1 VEVMSFMP
9 TERQARRVPGV
20 GPRNAKIAI
29 VGEAPGAYEDAQLK
43 PFVGPA
49 GGVLEQCLHSA
60 GLIRSDVYL
69 TNVVKVRPNKNDI
82 APFFNGKTF
91 SAEGIEWVKELRIE
105 LDELKPNIVV
115 ACGKT
120 AMAALTGQTA
130 ITKLRGYVLETIEL
144 EFTKKCIPCIHPAAC
159 LYGRGIVGDSGGL
172 ATSSA
177 KPYLY
182 RYIITCDL
190 KKAKHLSADP
200 ALVRP
205 NRQLVYNFAN
215 VHEVLEWLEYFA
227 AQPLVAFDIEVLNFE
242 VSCISFSSDSSIAAS
257 IPIAHTWSEFDEMQ
271 IWRGIQK
278 VLGNEKSIKVGQ
290 NLVFDIHFLL
300 TRCGVETRGPIQ
312 DTMMA
317 HSIIYPELPKG
328 LAFLGSIYCGS
339 QEYWKDLVKFDDI
352 KENS

>member
-1 VEVMSFMP
+1 MSFLETTRP
-9 TERQARRVPGV
+9 ARRVPGI
-20 GPRNAKIAI
+20 GPKNAKIAI

-43 PFVGPA
+43 HFVGPA

-69 TNVVKVRPNKNDI
+69 TNVVKVRPTKNDI

-91 SAEGIEWVKELRIE
+91 SAEGMEYFKELRAE
-105 LDELKPNIVV
+105 LNELKPNIIV

-130 ITKLRGYVLETIEL
+130 ITKLRGYVLDTIDL
-144 EFTKKCIPCIHPAAC
+144 TYTRKCIPCIHPAAC
-159 LYGRGIVGDSGGL
+159 LYGQKGGDSGGL

-190 KKAKHLSADP
+190 KKAKHLSSDP

-205 NRQLVYNFAN
+205 ERQLVYNFSN
-215 VHEVLEWLEYFA
+215 VTEVLEWLNFFSE
-227 AQPLVAFDIEVLNFE
+227 QPLVAFDIEVTNYE
-242 VSCISFSSDSSIAAS
+242 VSCISFASSPDVAAS
-257 IPIAHTWSEFDEMQ
+257 IPIAHTWSEQDEMA
-271 IWRGIQK
+271 IWRGIQT

-290 NLVFDIHFLL
+290 NLIFDNHFLL
-300 TRCGVETRGPIQ
+300 TRCGIEVRGPIQ
-312 DTMMA
+312 DTMIA

-328 LAFLGSIYCGS
+328 LAFLGSIYCGV
-339 QEYWKDLVKFDDI
+339 QEYWKDLIKFDNI
-352 KENS
+352 KEES